1 MVGSIASFMIEKIL
15 DILPGSMAR
24 LLISPQKIASRV
36 EIELRSAN
44 PIDIS
49 FGTEIPRLSL
59 SFRISNMSLF
69 DLVLDRLLIDLWVG
83 QPTLRGAILERH
95 KVPKRAST
103 DNVYFTN
110 QLTAPQQEQIKTHRN
125 GQILSVPVT
134 MNVTA
139 YFDSKIGAVDVQ
151 TRFER
156 TEVPC
161 K

>member
-36 EIELRSAN
+36 EIDLRSAN

-95 KVPKRAST
+95 KVLKRAST

-110 QLTAPQQEQIKTHRN
+110 QLTVPQP
-125 GQILSVPVT
+125 VPVT
-134 MNVTA
+134 INVTA